1 MALNLEPIA
10 TEHDKSGLSLIDQGG
25 RVRTLDGSPSILV
38 TELLRLARLGQAF
51 ERFAA
56 NIPNTRVADAYDDT
70 VGQQGAAAGLGRGR
84 VERF

>member
-1 MALNLEPIA
+1 MALDLDDLKVRADTVGIQLHSNGA
-10 TEHDKSGLSLIDQGG
+10 LIS
-25 RVRTLDGSPSILV
+25 TSALV

-56 NIPNTRVADAYDDT
+56 NIPNTRVADAYDET